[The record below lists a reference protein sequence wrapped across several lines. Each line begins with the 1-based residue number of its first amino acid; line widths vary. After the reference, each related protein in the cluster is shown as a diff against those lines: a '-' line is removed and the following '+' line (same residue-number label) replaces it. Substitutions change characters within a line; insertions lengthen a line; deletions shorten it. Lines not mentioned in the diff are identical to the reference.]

1 MIGVD
6 YLDPGP
12 SYRKSMESRRNKM
25 PTVDDMIARRTLLTG
40 AAFAAGTAM
49 IPPAWADAGFPSQ
62 RWIKIVFVNTGEHF
76 NNLYYS
82 DGGYIMPAVQQFSW
96 TCRDWRAGEWKWIHP
111 WLMNLVFVLHWK
123 YNKDEIKILS
133 GYRTPQ
139 TNAQLEGSALNSQ
152 HMRAMAL
159 DIHIPDVDNEAVAR
173 DFKTFIYG
181 GTGMY
186 PGHGFT
192 HFDFG
197 PLRSSPDPGPALTE
211 RSGTTTA
218 RRRYRY

>member
-1 MIGVD
+1 
-6 YLDPGP
+6 
-12 SYRKSMESRRNKM
+12 ME
-25 PTVDDMIARRTLLTG
+25 ARRKRELFGNLEDYSYLTADVAHHDAAEYVLQCIGRRRWKTRAVPMMDRRRLLFGTVAVAG
-40 AAFAAGTAM
+40 ALVV
-49 IPPAWADAGFPSQ
+49 PPALADTGFPSR
-62 RWIKIVFVNTGEHF
+62 RWVKIVFVHTGERF
-76 NNLYYS
+76 NNLYFS
-82 DGGYIMPAVQQFSW
+82 EGSYILPAVQQFSW
-96 TCRDWRAGEWKWIHP
+96 TCRDFRAGEWKWIHP
-111 WLMNLVFVLHWK
+111 WLMDLVFVLHWR

-139 TNAQLEGSALNSQ
+139 TNALLEGAALNSQ

-186 PGHGFT
+186 PGRGFT

-197 PLRSSPDPGPALTE
+197 PLRSWVG
-211 RSGTTTA
+211 
-218 RRRYRY
+218 

>member
-1 MIGVD
+1 
-6 YLDPGP
+6 
-12 SYRKSMESRRNKM
+12 
-25 PTVDDMIARRTLLTG
+25 
-40 AAFAAGTAM
+40 
-49 IPPAWADAGFPSQ
+49 
-62 RWIKIVFVNTGEHF
+62 VFVNTGEHF

-111 WLMNLVFVLHWK
+111 RLMDLVFVLHWK

-159 DIHIPDVDNEAVAR
+159 DIHIPDVDNGSCAR
-173 DFKTFIYG
+173 FQDLHLWRHRNVSRPRLHSFRFRPAAQLGRLIL
-181 GTGMY
+181 
-186 PGHGFT
+186 
-192 HFDFG
+192 D
-197 PLRSSPDPGPALTE
+197 LR
-211 RSGTTTA
+211 
-218 RRRYRY
+218 